1 MTLEKIKLQLKQTLK
16 EHYAF
21 DQPEFDDMFKWKYL
35 KELDMDSI
43 ALLELYLVV
52 EDGFNLNVKL
62 SDRLDMTSMMDKK
75 MEDFE
80 DAIAMEILKIY
91 KEAPWHR

>member
-1 MTLEKIKLQLKQTLK
+1 MNLESIKLQLKDVLK
-16 EHYAF
+16 NHYAF
-21 DQPEFDDMFKWKYL
+21 DQHEFDDIFRGKYL

-52 EDGFNLNVKL
+52 EDGFNLSVKL
-62 SDRLDMTSMMDKK
+62 SDRLDMNLMMDKK

>member
-1 MTLEKIKLQLKQTLK
+1 MNLESIKLQLKDVLK
-16 EHYAF
+16 SHYAF
-21 DQPEFDDMFKWKYL
+21 DQHEFDDIFRGKYL

-62 SDRLDMTSMMDKK
+62 SDRLEMDSMMDKK

-91 KEAPWHR
+91 KEAPWQG